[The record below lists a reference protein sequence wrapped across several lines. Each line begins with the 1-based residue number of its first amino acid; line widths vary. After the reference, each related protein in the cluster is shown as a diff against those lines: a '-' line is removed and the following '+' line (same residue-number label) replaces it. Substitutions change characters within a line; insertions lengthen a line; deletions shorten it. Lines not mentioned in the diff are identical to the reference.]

1 MQRKNELVSS
11 PIPDYLRSGFP
22 GVHFRGR
29 VLYTHFRR
37 LQVRF
42 YSAQLRGANSSSLP
56 AWPLRREPACCGAM
70 WLSERAEQDAR
81 LCEKPASAA
90 APLRQSEGGSG
101 VSVWQNAWQSRAEQS
116 RACRQVP
123 SVAAAAVRTASPLF
137 AGSLPPS
144 YQQSERKRYV
154 LLV

>member
-42 YSAQLRGANSSSLP
+42 YSAQLRGASSSSLP
-56 AWPLRREPACCGAM
+56 ARPLRREPACCGAM
-70 WLSERAEQDAR
+70 WLSERAEQDTR

-90 APLRQSEGGSG
+90 APLRQSGGGSG
-101 VSVWQNAWQSRAEQS
+101 VSVWQSRAEQS
-116 RACRQVP
+116 
-123 SVAAAAVRTASPLF
+123 
-137 AGSLPPS
+137 LPPGALCCS
-144 YQQSERKRYV
+144 SCRHAYCLTSLCR
-154 LLV
+154 LVTPILSAE